1 MMCSLHD
8 GDAREHLNMTDHNAD
23 ATSKANDDSDG
34 PSLLSSPLFDPQYG
48 VWHVLHTKSRQEKAL
63 SAELERLDILHFLP
77 LVTQTRYY
85 GKRKFRVS
93 EPLFPGY
100 VFLRGPIERAYAA
113 DRTSRVANIIHVA
126 DQFQLDWELRN
137 LALAMDQRVPLD
149 PYPFLKVGIRVRV
162 KAGPFMGLQGVIES
176 KEALGR
182 LVLQIRMLGQAVSVP
197 MDGALLELID

>member
-1 MMCSLHD
+1 M
-8 GDAREHLNMTDHNAD
+8 AD
-23 ATSKANDDSDG
+23 ETPAAADTIQT
-34 PSLLSSPLFDPQYG
+34 PSLLNSPLFDSQRG

-63 SAELERLDILHFLP
+63 SAELQRMEILHFLP

-85 GKRKFRVS
+85 GKRKFRVT

-113 DRTSRVANIIHVA
+113 DRTSRVANIIQVV
-126 DQFQLDWELRN
+126 DQVQLDWELRN

-149 PYPFLKVGIRVRV
+149 PYPFLKVGLRVRV

-176 KEALGR
+176 KEASL